1 MTKHINTKG
10 TILLVE
16 DDDLLSRAYHDGF
29 EKAGFSVVAASDGAE
44 AEKILEEVHPDVIV
58 LDLVMPVKNG
68 FTVLEDLRAK
78 KEEYKH
84 IPVIVLSV
92 LAERSDVERAHE
104 LGAIDYLIKSQF
116 SMQEVI
122 GRVSD
127 QINKARG
134 GASKNE

>member
-1 MTKHINTKG
+1 M
-10 TILLVE
+10 E

-29 EKAGFSVVAASDGAE
+29 EKAGFAVVAATDGVE
-44 AEKILEEVHPDVIV
+44 AEKILEEVKPDVIV

-78 KEEYKH
+78 KEECRH
-84 IPVIVLSV
+84 IPVVVLSV
-92 LAERSDVERAHE
+92 LAERSDVDRARE

-122 GRVSD
+122 NRVSD
-127 QINKARG
+127 HVNAARNG
-134 GASKNE
+134 KGENE

>member
-1 MTKHINTKG
+1 MSMTTLTASKG

-16 DDDLLSRAYHDGF
+16 DDDLLSRAYYDGF
-29 EKAGFSVVAASDGAE
+29 KKAGFSVVTATDGAE
-44 AEKILEEVHPDVIV
+44 AEKILLEVQPDVIV

-68 FTVLEDLRAK
+68 FTVLEDLRAQSDV
-78 KEEYKH
+78 YKH
-84 IPVIVLSV
+84 IPVVVLTV

-122 GRVSD
+122 DRVSEHVA
-127 QINKARG
+127 KARNN
-134 GASKNE
+134 K